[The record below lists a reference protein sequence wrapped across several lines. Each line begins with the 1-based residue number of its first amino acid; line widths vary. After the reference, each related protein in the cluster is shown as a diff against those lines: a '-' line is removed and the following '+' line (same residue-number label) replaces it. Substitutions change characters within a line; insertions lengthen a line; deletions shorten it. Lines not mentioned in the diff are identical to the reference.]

1 MPTAGTN
8 KKSDTPTNVDIANEV
23 FAKYGNFIRSA
34 IRFHVSDETEAED
47 LFQDLFLLLISKPI
61 PREVR
66 NMQGFLYKVISDMI
80 RDAFRR
86 IDRYQAR
93 IHAYARH
100 NGRIIDKRPERTV
113 MEMEEA
119 KRMFDLI
126 EKRLPPNQALA
137 LKLKYEENVDIAE
150 IAEKMGVK
158 PKSVRRYVSV
168 GIRKMRCVFSKA
180 RVSRD
185 DDSKS

>member
-8 KKSDTPTNVDIANEV
+8 KKSDTPTNVDIAGEV
-23 FAKYGNFIRSA
+23 FAKYGSFIRSA

-93 IHAYARH
+93 MHTYARH

-119 KRMFDLI
+119 KRMFELI
-126 EKRLPPNQALA
+126 ERRLPRNHALA
-137 LKLKYEENVDIAE
+137 LRLKYKENNHVTQIAN
-150 IAEKMGVK
+150 KLGVK
-158 PKSVRRYVSV
+158 PKSVTRYVSV
-168 GIRKMRCVFSKA
+168 GLKKMRCVFDKEQKCN
-180 RVSRD
+180 D
-185 DDSKS
+185 DDCKS